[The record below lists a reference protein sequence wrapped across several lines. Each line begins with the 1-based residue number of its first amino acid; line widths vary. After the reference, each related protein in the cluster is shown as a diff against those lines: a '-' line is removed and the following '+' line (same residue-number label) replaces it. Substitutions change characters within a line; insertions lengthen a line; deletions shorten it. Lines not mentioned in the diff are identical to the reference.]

1 MAVNSLGETVKLY
14 DPKNCFFTHYLK
26 GDTKTMEYGFI
37 DVKSRSLVFVG
48 KESKFYNDNKF
59 YASKFSVQSYIN
71 SLLYSQKARISK
83 SKEDADVI
91 LTMEKSEDDNA
102 ISLLDENFFM
112 ER

>member
-1 MAVNSLGETVKLY
+1 
-14 DPKNCFFTHYLK
+14 
-26 GDTKTMEYGFI
+26 MEYGFI

-48 KESKFYNDNKF
+48 KESKCYNDNKF
-59 YASKFSVQSYIN
+59 YASKFSVQDYIK
-71 SLLYSQKARISK
+71 LLLFSQKACISK